1 MFYRL
6 YSRFSFLNYFQNNI
20 LNLLNKYLHVT
31 WLNLIIIFKVIFI
44 LTSHKVFS
52 QTKRLKQTTV
62 VLLTGALGFMVYKD
76 DKVSFTGNQAIK
88 DQRLALKWV
97 HDEIRKFG
105 GDPNKVQQN
114 NWVDKN
120 SFKSFY
126 FIT

>member
-1 MFYRL
+1 M
-6 YSRFSFLNYFQNNI
+6 
-20 LNLLNKYLHVT
+20 
-31 WLNLIIIFKVIFI
+31 KVIFI

-76 DKVSFTGNQAIK
+76 DKVSVTGNQAIK

-114 NWVDKN
+114 N
-120 SFKSFY
+120 
-126 FIT
+126 